1 MVQEKALKDE
11 LDLID
16 DEKRVLEENITLWQT
31 KKRENETIEKVSIAL
46 YVNISILKKM
56 SS

>member
-31 KKRENETIEKVSIAL
+31 KKSENETIEKVSIAL
-46 YVNISILKKM
+46 YVNISILKKI